1 MNNVNSKMKIIY
13 DTYNKIK
20 DMEIR
25 GAGRIGRAAAEALK
39 EYASEITHLNDDEF
53 KNKMIVAGEILKSA
67 RPTAVSL
74 PNAIKYVLNGL
85 NSENPKENLLLKAD
99 EFIKLSSEATFKIG
113 KIGSKRIKDGYN
125 ILTHCNSEAALN
137 VIKTAHNDGKDI
149 RVICTETRPRNQG
162 YLTAKELADSN
173 IDVTLIVDSAVRYF
187 IKDVDLVIVGADAIT
202 SNGCLVNKIGTSQI
216 ALSAN
221 ERRIPFLTA
230 AETYKFHPK
239 TIVGELIEIEERDGS
254 EIHNFGEYANKIKL
268 RNPAF
273 DITPANY
280 IDAIIT
286 EVGLIPPQGAWF
298 IIEKY
303 FGNSFN
309 DDICSL

>member
-1 MNNVNSKMKIIY
+1 MKELEIIY
-13 DTYNKIK
+13 NTYDKIK
-20 DMEIR
+20 NMEIR

-39 EYASEITHLNDDEF
+39 EYANKISYLNNEEF
-53 KNKMIVAGEILKSA
+53 RNRMIKAGNILKSA

-74 PNAIKYVLNGL
+74 PNAVKYVLNGL
-85 NSENPKENLLLKAD
+85 NADNPKESVILKAE
-99 EFIKLSSEATFKIG
+99 EFIKSSSEATNKIG
-113 KIGSKRIKDGYN
+113 KIGSKRIKDGYT
-125 ILTHCNSEAALN
+125 ILTHCNSEAALS
-137 VIKTAHNDGKDI
+137 VIKTAHNDGKHI
-149 RVICTETRPRNQG
+149 KVICTETRPRNQG
-162 YLTAKELADSN
+162 YITAKELAEEG
-173 IDVTLIVDSAVRYF
+173 IDTTLIVDSAVRYF
-187 IKDVDLVIVGADAIT
+187 IKEVDLVVVGADAIT

-221 ERRIPFLTA
+221 ERRVPFLTA

-254 EIHNFGEYANKIKL
+254 EIHTFEEKYRNKIKL

-273 DITPANY
+273 DITPSHY
-280 IDAIIT
+280 IDGIIT
-286 EVGLIPPQGAWF
+286 EIGIIPPQGAWF

-309 DDICSL
+309 EE